1 MLKLHKCVKVADK
14 FLFLFFSQLYFLVT
28 VYLLLHIL
36 QGRGGKGNI
45 YVWSSGNGGVSG
57 DSCAYDGYVNN
68 IYTISVAAV
77 GKNGDALYGGEECSA
92 NMVTAYSK
100 DGGDDDY
107 PIVRI

>member
-1 MLKLHKCVKVADK
+1 MFIL
-14 FLFLFFSQLYFLVT
+14 LFFFTIYFLITLYVS
-28 VYLLLHIL
+28 LHIF

>member
-1 MLKLHKCVKVADK
+1 M
-14 FLFLFFSQLYFLVT
+14 
-28 VYLLLHIL
+28 
-36 QGRGGKGNI
+36 
-45 YVWSSGNGGVSG
+45 WSSGNGGVSG

-107 PIVRI
+107 PIVRIFDLHLP